1 MEISVFSSFCELIK
15 GMLHDDFRMSLF
27 KRPGVSGIIR
37 HTASASLSGLPF
49 GVHPVCPASESS
61 LCPHQNP
68 EAGFI
73 PLKNLDRGPPAVAE
87 RNMQREYGSS

>member
-1 MEISVFSSFCELIK
+1 MLSAAIGNHMEISVFSSFCELIK
-15 GMLHDDFRMSLF
+15 GMRHDDFRMSLF

-61 LCPHQNP
+61 LCP
-68 EAGFI
+68 AF
-73 PLKNLDRGPPAVAE
+73 
-87 RNMQREYGSS
+87 SSESRSRIHPIEES

>member
-1 MEISVFSSFCELIK
+1 MRFEDLK
-15 GMLHDDFRMSLF
+15 KMLRCMSAF
-27 KRPGVSGIIR
+27 
-37 HTASASLSGLPF
+37 
-49 GVHPVCPASESS
+49 
-61 LCPHQNP
+61 HQNP